1 MSIMDNVHCDSAPQS
16 HFGIQEDGSVS
27 IWNSA
32 NCCGRV
38 KEYIGKPL
46 LALEVSSGKV
56 VAQIVSSKVS
66 KVRILT
72 QRAANIV
79 ESITNVLLKYPQPF
93 ISLALV
99 SYGPRS

>member
-1 MSIMDNVHCDSAPQS
+1 MNNIHHDSAPHHLRS
-16 HFGIQEDGSVS
+16 GIQENGSVS

-72 QRAANIV
+72 EKGSQ
-79 ESITNVLLKYPQPF
+79 YC
-93 ISLALV
+93 
-99 SYGPRS
+99 